1 MWLDYLFSILFSL
14 LKSSS
19 GSCFSFIFILDPM
32 LMQFA
37 RLKSIEGK
45 DAFILEACFAN
56 TVWDQLSMPFSK
68 ANEMKS
74 LQVILD
80 VCTNSLNH
88 MIEVDSYEENDN
100 SPINLATKLRMQ
112 ERKALLGTMKKIEMD
127 LANISKESD
136 TTEYYQERRL
146 RELNLDRPLEGDEIV
161 LSGEDPLPDKL
172 GLQDD
177 SWMR

>member
-1 MWLDYLFSILFSL
+1 
-14 LKSSS
+14 
-19 GSCFSFIFILDPM
+19 
-32 LMQFA
+32 
-37 RLKSIEGK
+37 
-45 DAFILEACFAN
+45 
-56 TVWDQLSMPFSK
+56 
-68 ANEMKS
+68 
-74 LQVILD
+74 
-80 VCTNSLNH
+80 
-88 MIEVDSYEENDN
+88 MIEVDSYEEHDN